1 MIRLLTQRL
10 RFGWLL
16 MLALLLMA
24 ACAPA
29 SAPATG
35 EGSAPSTAQAT
46 GGRLSIGLATEPVTL
61 DPAAGF
67 YMAER
72 FILMNIFD
80 TLLTMSPDGSLY
92 PGLATAWTVNDDAT
106 EFTFTLREDVTFHDG
121 APLDADAVAAAFER
135 AGAIT
140 EFSAA
145 QTIMDGYVGAEIV
158 DVQTLI
164 VRFNAPKPRFL
175 EDVSQPWMGI
185 PSPNAA
191 DLAQNPVGSGPFI
204 FQEWALQDHITL
216 ARNPDYAWAPD
227 FSTNDGAAIVD
238 EIFFRFLPDQASRLS
253 ALQSGE
259 VQVVEDPAAQE
270 ATPFIAAGTFNVMTF
285 TAPGMPSHMM
295 INTDLAPTDELAVRQ
310 AMIHAVNQDELTA
323 VAFAGLQSPAHNVL
337 SPTTFGYSEEAADLY
352 RFDLA
357 QAQALLEEAGW
368 VDADGDG
375 IRERDGQPLRLIY
388 PAIPAY
394 ESAFMELLAAY
405 LSETGFAVEI
415 MTMDDAGVFE
425 FANAGQHNLVNMGW
439 TSNDPGVLDIV
450 YNSANIEGGSAF
462 TRFRSEELD
471 NALSAAATE
480 LDREARAAHYAEAQ
494 RIIME
499 NALALPV
506 HNYDRV
512 MLMTP
517 AVQGWRFDAEG
528 YPYLHEVALAQ

>member
-1 MIRLLTQRL
+1 MIRLLNQRL
-10 RFGWLL
+10 RLGWLL
-16 MLALLLMA
+16 ILALLLIA

-29 SAPATG
+29 STPTPGEGTGPAT
-35 EGSAPSTAQAT
+35 APTS
-46 GGRLSIGLATEPVTL
+46 GGRLAIGLATEPVTL

-72 FILMNIFD
+72 LILMNIFD
-80 TLLTMSPDGSLY
+80 TLITMSPDGSLY
-92 PGLATAWTVNDDAT
+92 PGLATAWTVNDEGD

-121 APLDADAVAAAFER
+121 APLNAEAVAAAFER
-135 AGAIT
+135 TQAIT
-140 EFSAA
+140 DFSAA
-145 QTIMDGYVGAEIV
+145 QTIIDGYAGSEIV
-158 DVQTLI
+158 DAQTLI

-175 EDVSQPWMGI
+175 EDLSQPWMGI
-185 PSPNAA
+185 PSPAAA
-191 DLAQNPVGSGPFI
+191 DLAQNPVGSGPFV
-204 FQEWALQDHITL
+204 FGEWAIQDHLTL
-216 ARNPDYAWAPD
+216 TRNPDYAWAAD

-270 ATPFIAAGTFNVMTF
+270 ATPFIADGTFTVMTF

-295 INTDLAPTDELAVRQ
+295 INAELAPTDELAVRQ
-310 AMIHAVNQDELTA
+310 AMIHAVNQEELTA
-323 VAFAGLQSPAHNVL
+323 VAFAGLQSPAHSVL
-337 SPTTFGYSEEAADLY
+337 SPTTFGYSEEAAALY

-357 QAQALLEEAGW
+357 RAEALLEEAGW
-368 VDADGDG
+368 VDADDDG
-375 IRERDGQPLRLIY
+375 IRESDGQPLRLIY

-394 ESAFMELLAAY
+394 EGAFMELLASY
-405 LSETGFAVEI
+405 LSEAGFAVEI

-439 TSNDPGVLDIV
+439 TSSDPGVLDIV

-471 NALSAAATE
+471 NALNAAATE
-480 LDREARAAHYAEAQ
+480 LDREARADLYGEAQ

-499 NALALPV
+499 NALALPI

>member
-1 MIRLLTQRL
+1 MIRLLNQHFRT
-10 RFGWLL
+10 GWIVV
-16 MLALLLMA
+16 LALLLVA

-29 SAPATG
+29 TTPATD
-35 EGSAPSTAQAT
+35 EESAPSTAPAS
-46 GGRLSIGLATEPVTL
+46 GGRLAIGLATEPVTL

-80 TLLTMSPDGSLY
+80 TLITMAPDGSLH
-92 PGLATAWTVNDDAT
+92 PGLATAWTVNAEAT

-121 APLDADAVAAAFER
+121 AAFNAEAVAVAFER
-135 AGAIT
+135 TQAITDFSVAQTMMADYAGA
-140 EFSAA
+140 
-145 QTIMDGYVGAEIV
+145 
-158 DVQTLI
+158 DVADERTVT

-185 PSPNAA
+185 PSPAA
-191 DLAQNPVGSGPFI
+191 SDLAQNPVGTGPFV
-204 FQEWALQDHITL
+204 FRGWAIQDHVSLT
-216 ARNPDYAWAPD
+216 RNPDYTWAAD
-227 FSTNDGAAIVD
+227 FSTHDGPALVD
-238 EIFFRFLPDQASRLS
+238 EILFRFLPDQASRLS

-270 ATPFIAAGTFNVMTF
+270 ATPFIADGTFNVMTF

-295 INTDLAPTDELAVRQ
+295 INVELAPTDELAVRQ
-310 AMIHAVNQDELTA
+310 AMIHAVNQEELTA

-337 SPTTFGYSEEAADLY
+337 SPTTFGYSEEAANLY
-352 RFDLA
+352 GFDLA
-357 QAQALLEEAGW
+357 RAEALLEEAGW

-375 IRERDGQPLRLIY
+375 LRERGGQPLRLIY

-394 ESAFMELLAAY
+394 EGAFMELLAAY
-405 LSETGFAVEI
+405 LSEAGFAVEI
-415 MTMDDAGVFE
+415 RTMDDAGVFE

-439 TSNDPGVLDIV
+439 TSSDPGVLDIV

-462 TRFRSEELD
+462 TRFRDEELD
-471 NALSAAATE
+471 NALNAAATE
-480 LDREARAAHYAEAQ
+480 LDRDARAGRYAEAQ